1 MSHQMGVMSHKSE
14 LHNILCWRDVTKR
27 LCSTSFLSG
36 FAPWNPFDL
45 LVRSAAEHLKTP
57 RRMRAQKLSTEARPC
72 ILRINLSFCQYEMI
86 LGMVCGPR

>member
-1 MSHQMGVMSHKSE
+1 MLMSHQMGVMSHKSE
-14 LHNILCWRDVTKR
+14 LHNILCWRDVYQKVVDYQY
-27 LCSTSFLSG
+27 STSFLSG

-72 ILRINLSFCQYEMI
+72 ILPIGKDQPFVLSI
-86 LGMVCGPR
+86 